1 MHSFIVHTAH
11 MEIHERLQKARQSAG
26 FETAASAAD
35 ALGEK
40 RATYFQHENG
50 WRGVSRKKAERYANF
65 FRVDLT
71 WLLTGRGKPN
81 RKDIIPVVGY
91 VGGGAEVH
99 PIDDHAKGDGLDY
112 IEAVP
117 ISPDSVA
124 LIVRGDSMYPI
135 EDGWIITYRRD
146 RDGVPSACLNRL
158 CIVKVANDGPTLIKK
173 VRRGSE
179 KNTYTLESWNAPP
192 RENVVL
198 EWAAPVEGIKPR

>member
-1 MHSFIVHTAH
+1 MGVSQF
-11 MEIHERLQKARQSAG
+11 
-26 FETAASAAD
+26 
-35 ALGEK
+35 
-40 RATYFQHENG
+40 TYTQHENG
-50 WRGVSRKKAERYANF
+50 TRGIRQEAARRYAAF

-71 WLLTGRGKPN
+71 WLLTGKGKPGSPQT
-81 RKDIIPVVGY
+81 IPVVGY
-91 VGGGAEVH
+91 VGAGAEVH
-99 PIDDHAKGDGLDY
+99 PIDDHAQGDGLDH
-112 IEAVP
+112 IEAGALIP
-117 ISPDSVA
+117 GSVA